1 MCEFPK
7 WFLDASLSPAHS
19 GRTCTFFMWAKPY
32 KNKERNTCD
41 GIPPHYLLIA
51 QKMGANY
58 SVCSINMELSFKL
71 TVIE

>member
-1 MCEFPK
+1 MQVFP
-7 WFLDASLSPAHS
+7 LRTVEGLALSL
-19 GRTCTFFMWAKPY
+19 AKPY
-32 KNKERNTCD
+32 KNKERNTC
-41 GIPPHYLLIA
+41 GSIPPHYLLIA

>member
-1 MCEFPK
+1 MQVFP
-7 WFLDASLSPAHS
+7 LRTVEGLALSL
-19 GRTCTFFMWAKPY
+19 TKPY
-32 KNKERNTCD
+32 KNKERNTCG

>member
-1 MCEFPK
+1 MQVFPLRTVEGLAL
-7 WFLDASLSPAHS
+7 FL
-19 GRTCTFFMWAKPY
+19 AKPY
-32 KNKERNTCD
+32 KNKERNTCG

>member
-1 MCEFPK
+1 MQVFP
-7 WFLDASLSPAHS
+7 LRTVEGLALSL
-19 GRTCTFFMWAKPY
+19 AKPY
-32 KNKERNTCD
+32 KNKGRNTCG

>member
-1 MCEFPK
+1 MQVFP
-7 WFLDASLSPAHS
+7 LRTVEGLALSL
-19 GRTCTFFMWAKPY
+19 AKPY
-32 KNKERNTCD
+32 KNKERNTCG

>member
-1 MCEFPK
+1 MQVFP
-7 WFLDASLSPAHS
+7 LRTVEGLALSL
-19 GRTCTFFMWAKPY
+19 AKPY
-32 KNKERNTCD
+32 KNKERNTCG

-58 SVCSINMELSFKL
+58 SACSINMELSFKL